1 MKRGMPLPCEMAG
14 ICETQVVNVAVV
26 GHVEWIRFCR
36 VERMPAAGEIS
47 HSTAEWEQAGGGGG
61 VAAIQLAQLAG
72 EAMLFTALGDDELGR
87 RSRAELESRGVR
99 VLASTSREPQRWAFT
114 HVDDAGERT
123 ITTVGRKLRPR
134 GNDDTLPWH
143 ELKGA
148 DAVFF
153 VAGDEDALRRA
164 RAARVLTAT
173 SRELA
178 VLKRG
183 AVGLDA
189 VIGSGKDEAER
200 YHPGDLD
207 PPPALVVTTAGA
219 LGGWSQPGG
228 PFSAAALPAPLEDA
242 YGAGDCFAAGLTYAL
257 GAGDAPAEAIAF
269 AARCGAAAMTGRG
282 VAPQSVAHLS

>member
-1 MKRGMPLPCEMAG
+1 
-14 ICETQVVNVAVV
+14 VNVAVV

-36 VERMPAAGEIS
+36 VERMPAAGEIA
-47 HSTAEWEQAGGGGG
+47 HSTEDWEQAGGGGG
-61 VAAIQLAQLAG
+61 VAAIQLAQLVG
-72 EAMLFTALGDDELGR
+72 EAALYTALGDDELGR
-87 RSRAELESRGVR
+87 RARTELESRGVR
-99 VLASTSREPQRWAFT
+99 VHASMVHEPQRWAFT

-123 ITTVGRKLRPR
+123 ITTVGRKHRPR
-134 GNDDTLPWH
+134 GNDDALPWH
-143 ELKGA
+143 ELRQA

-183 AVGLDA
+183 AVELDA
-189 VIGSGKDEAER
+189 LIGSGKDEAER
-200 YHPGDLD
+200 YHHGDLD
-207 PPPALVVTTAGA
+207 PQPALVVSTAGA

-228 PFSAAALPAPLEDA
+228 PFSAAPLPGGVEDA

-257 GAGDAPAEAIAF
+257 AAGDPPAEAIAF
-269 AARCGAAAMTGRG
+269 AARCGAAALTGRG
-282 VAPQSVAHLS
+282 VAPQPVPHPV